1 MLSCLAPLCDCGGFP
16 PLGGLPGWADTQ
28 DIFEVEWSTMFFS
41 CVYIF
46 LLGWTPLAQVGWSSG
61 VTLVWSNRSLWLVSP
76 CSCLCPGHADLLLHV
91 RNPHQWDFFLVSRQR
106 KDGFWPRRR
115 DTRFWSRRWDTGS
128 WDTFSPFRNCAK
140 GDQGG
145 CQLILPSST
154 SLLSLVSLSIL
165 ILLRLPITLK
175 MRTKVTQTYIRW
187 MKLSCVSDMFQIY
200 LYPALYWRPWIFTC
214 FTG

>member
-1 MLSCLAPLCDCGGFP
+1 MLSCLAPLRDCGGFP

-76 CSCLCPGHADLLLHV
+76 CSCLCPGHADLLLHA

-106 KDGFWPRRR
+106 KDGFCPRRR

-128 WDTFSPFRNCAK
+128 WDTCSPFWNCIQGRVWWHPVACHSCWHLVHLFIVLRVCCQVWGPRW
-140 GDQGG
+140 GD
-145 CQLILPSST
+145 LVYLLPDGLNYSYRSHYRC
-154 SLLSLVSLSIL
+154 SKF
-165 ILLRLPITLK
+165 R
-175 MRTKVTQTYIRW
+175 KVIQN
-187 MKLSCVSDMFQIY
+187 L
-200 LYPALYWRPWIFTC
+200 
-214 FTG
+214 